1 MWSGGRKFQGMR
13 ALLFLLAF
21 VLTPGAFAQGNLLG
35 DIPLSTSAPT
45 FSSQSHSLSPTGLW
59 DNTASPLPTNAWW
72 QNLVLGGG
80 GLTVNTLPYLVQ
92 VDNSAL
98 RFGFPGKVVSQNY
111 ILTTFTDNLN
121 FGAVGGL
128 PARQITDYGP
138 LHVRVDWGSGTGS
151 MHANL
156 VRGQPYMT
164 AHYNGLTPR
173 VGTVHAIIGLNGGS
187 ASGSVTGTKFVM
199 QLNNGQTWIVYAS
212 STVTMSVSGGALV
225 ASGSFTGTLRAA
237 LSQGGDEAV
246 LDAHAGRIPV
256 GGEVSATATGDMGEL
271 VFDWETEGSGPLLM
285 LALPHHMD
293 VLSSPTTPGLVRNTL
308 KGDMTGISGLAW
320 TMEEPLTTIG
330 FESPN
335 GIEPALEQDVRNALA
350 QDIGFAVTA
359 PDPYFGGK
367 QFSALARLA
376 LIADELGETT
386 LANGYRNA
394 LGSALEERL
403 AGQNGDPLLYD
414 NTWGGLV
421 VSSGISNPGAAFG
434 QGYYNDHHFHYGY
447 WIYAAAAMAKDNPAW
462 VSQWGDEVMDLIRD
476 IAEPSGADP
485 HYGYMR
491 NKDWFVGHSWAAGL
505 FEFGDARNQE
515 SSSEA
520 VNAWY
525 AVYLYGL
532 AIEDD
537 RIRDLGRMMLATEL
551 RATWKYWQI
560 NAGEGIYPEPFASN
574 KVVGILWGTKVD
586 HGTFFGANLEF
597 IHGIQMLPYTPIT
610 EELLRAEWIEEEYP
624 VVSTVLG
631 NPALGEGWKG
641 FIYMAHAVI
650 DPAAAWSEAATLNGY
665 DDGNTKTNTLYWL
678 ATRPGVGDGGGGGG
692 GGGTVLGCTDSDAV
706 NFSANAT
713 IDDGSCIFPVTLS
726 VDMNDPSS
734 PDGPIYLAGTF
745 NGWNATSD
753 PLSDADGDGI
763 WTITMFWPA
772 SLQEYKF
779 TTFDWAVSEQ
789 FASGEPCTLT
799 TGTFVN
805 RVLTVDGA
813 IVMPAVCWESCDVCS
828 GSCPADLDDDGICDN
843 VDPCVGVFDACG
855 VCNGPGAVYDCGCAD
870 VPVGDCD
877 CNGNEV
883 DVLGV
888 CGGGCTMDMD
898 SDGIC
903 DDVDPCVG
911 TYDAVGTCNGDCQS
925 DTNANGICD
934 ADDVAG
940 CTYPG
945 ALNFV
950 SNATMDNGSCEFDLS
965 SSCPADVN
973 QDGLIGVS
981 DILLV
986 LSEFG
991 QVCNE

>member
-1 MWSGGRKFQGMR
+1 MR

-414 NTWGGLV
+414 SLWTGLLQRPPFPLWLLDLCR
-421 VSSGISNPGAAFG
+421 GRYG
-434 QGYYNDHHFHYGY
+434 QGQ
-447 WIYAAAAMAKDNPAW
+447 
-462 VSQWGDEVMDLIRD
+462 S
-476 IAEPSGADP
+476 
-485 HYGYMR
+485 
-491 NKDWFVGHSWAAGL
+491 
-505 FEFGDARNQE
+505 
-515 SSSEA
+515 
-520 VNAWY
+520 
-525 AVYLYGL
+525 
-532 AIEDD
+532 
-537 RIRDLGRMMLATEL
+537 
-551 RATWKYWQI
+551 
-560 NAGEGIYPEPFASN
+560 
-574 KVVGILWGTKVD
+574 
-586 HGTFFGANLEF
+586 
-597 IHGIQMLPYTPIT
+597 
-610 EELLRAEWIEEEYP
+610 
-624 VVSTVLG
+624 
-631 NPALGEGWKG
+631 
-641 FIYMAHAVI
+641 
-650 DPAAAWSEAATLNGY
+650 
-665 DDGNTKTNTLYWL
+665 
-678 ATRPGVGDGGGGGG
+678 GVG
-692 GGGTVLGCTDSDAV
+692 
-706 NFSANAT
+706 
-713 IDDGSCIFPVTLS
+713 
-726 VDMNDPSS
+726 
-734 PDGPIYLAGTF
+734 
-745 NGWNATSD
+745 
-753 PLSDADGDGI
+753 
-763 WTITMFWPA
+763 
-772 SLQEYKF
+772 
-779 TTFDWAVSEQ
+779 VSM
-789 FASGEPCTLT
+789 G
-799 TGTFVN
+799 
-805 RVLTVDGA
+805 R
-813 IVMPAVCWESCDVCS
+813 
-828 GSCPADLDDDGICDN
+828 
-843 VDPCVGVFDACG
+843 
-855 VCNGPGAVYDCGCAD
+855 
-870 VPVGDCD
+870 
-877 CNGNEV
+877 
-883 DVLGV
+883 
-888 CGGGCTMDMD
+888 
-898 SDGIC
+898 
-903 DDVDPCVG
+903 
-911 TYDAVGTCNGDCQS
+911 
-925 DTNANGICD
+925 
-934 ADDVAG
+934 
-940 CTYPG
+940 
-945 ALNFV
+945 
-950 SNATMDNGSCEFDLS
+950 
-965 SSCPADVN
+965 
-973 QDGLIGVS
+973 
-981 DILLV
+981 
-986 LSEFG
+986 
-991 QVCNE
+991 